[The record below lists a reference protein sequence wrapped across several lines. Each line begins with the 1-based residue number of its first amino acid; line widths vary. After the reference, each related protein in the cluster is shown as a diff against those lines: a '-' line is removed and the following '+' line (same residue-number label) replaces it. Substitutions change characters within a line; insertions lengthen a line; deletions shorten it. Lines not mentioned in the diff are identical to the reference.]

1 MKKLS
6 TLFGCL
12 LIALTAT
19 LVDAQTSHDSFRI
32 GAKTIRIPSPA
43 GFVNGHPKIP
53 QVAAQVKAFE
63 EPDGR
68 TLTMHIPQSIARKVI
83 AGERVESLPFYAKIA
98 VNKEMDNIDVTP
110 TMLGEYAN
118 LLERDF
124 EKLVDEELPK
134 TIVNGNKSL
143 TEYLGKNMDAVIS
156 RPLNLGTIDR
166 RPDVYSVMFVT
177 VVQHPGKTMPMISVM
192 SHVVV
197 QKRLLYVNIYK
208 EFSTDKDIETLR
220 DFARKWADDILAA
233 NN

>member
-12 LIALTAT
+12 LIALAAIH
-19 LVDAQTSHDSFRI
+19 VAAQTSPDSFRI
-32 GAKTIRIPSPA
+32 GAKTIRIPSPV
-43 GFVNGHPKIP
+43 GFVNGYPSIP
-53 QVAAQVKAFE
+53 EVAAQVKAFE

-68 TLTMHIPQSIARKVI
+68 TLTMHIPQSIASKVI
-83 AGERVESLPFYAKIA
+83 AGESVESLPFYAKIA
-98 VNKEMDNIDVTP
+98 VKKGMDNRDITP
-110 TMLGEYAN
+110 AKLDKYAN
-118 LLERDF
+118 RFDRDF
-124 EKLVDEELPK
+124 EKLIDKELPK

-166 RPDVYSVMFVT
+166 RPDVYSVMFVS
-177 VVQHPGKTMPMISVM
+177 VVQLPGKTMPMISVM
-192 SHVVV
+192 SHIVV
-197 QKRLLYVNIYK
+197 QKRLLYLNIYK